1 MLFRP
6 LCISNQVYK
15 VTIHTSRNQISNQ
28 FNKNYGTK
36 IKTFLAAFQLKI
48 LDRIAFELKPKYINF
63 TPETASYRNAFINS
77 LAVTYNFTNDL
88 WVKLILQN
96 NTSNEK
102 IYVYGLFGWRFKPPF
117 GNLYFIV
124 NHIEFIDPAGVFQNK
139 YIAYLKLTYPIMI
152 R

>member
-1 MLFRP
+1 MNYTNNSARLIFR
-6 LCISNQVYK
+6 
-15 VTIHTSRNQISNQ
+15 TGRNFGSDYYS
-28 FNKNYGTK
+28 FE
-36 IKTFLAAFQLKI
+36 AAFQLKI

-63 TPETASYRNAFINS
+63 TPETASFRTAIINS

-88 WVKLILQN
+88 WVKLIFQN
-96 NTSNEK
+96 NTSNDK

-124 NHIEFIDPAGVFQNK
+124 NHIEYIDPGGVFQNK
-139 YIAYLKLTYPIMI
+139 YIGYLKLTYPIMI